1 MDPTHYDKMWFVWP
15 EAHQYAY
22 AMLVLSSMRAIYWG
36 EQNLR
41 GRIPRAVGML
51 GNLVYLFLHNNRL
64 EGQVPSEI
72 GYLSD
77 ESSSAPSMRTRSWP
91 NILITGT
98 PGTGKTVTAATLA
111 QAIGMVHV
119 EVGQI
124 VKEKALHDGYDQ
136 VFDSLILN
144 EDKVVDE
151 LEEMMQ
157 EGGKIVDHHSCDFFP
172 ERWFDLVV
180 VLRAN
185 NEILYPRLEKRGYST
200 KKITENIECEIMDVV
215 HQEARDSYDKDIV
228 VELRSESLQ
237 DMEQNIARIEE
248 WIMSWRSDNI
258 NTVE

>member
-1 MDPTHYDKMWFVWP
+1 MESD
-15 EAHQYAY
+15 
-22 AMLVLSSMRAIYWG
+22 
-36 EQNLR
+36 
-41 GRIPRAVGML
+41 
-51 GNLVYLFLHNNRL
+51 
-64 EGQVPSEI
+64 
-72 GYLSD
+72 SD

-111 QAIGMVHV
+111 QATGMVHV

-258 NTVE
+258 KTVE